1 MGFEQVCRAR
11 PPRPAVWSIFFWI
24 SADGQDGAGSD
35 ARGTHRETRENFM
48 HVVIGVLTAI
58 AGLIWALVALQRA
71 GIDLGWLNPFLWQRR
86 RQWQK
91 RYAEKPLYTL
101 DKPMDV
107 AALLLL
113 GVAKCEGEI
122 SAQQKGA
129 LLDIFRREFKI
140 GQDEAADLLL
150 ASSHMIRNEV
160 YLVDNLDKILE
171 LSNERFTDEQIT
183 SLVTLMKQVA
193 RLESAPN
200 REQERLIEAT
210 AGYFRERRK
219 SRGTWETERS

>member
-1 MGFEQVCRAR
+1 
-11 PPRPAVWSIFFWI
+11 
-24 SADGQDGAGSD
+24 
-35 ARGTHRETRENFM
+35 M

-122 SAQQKGA
+122 SAQQKGT

-183 SLVTLMKQVA
+183 SLVTLMQQVA